1 MKTRIISGLILLPL
15 LLLIVYGGI
24 PLYIAEFLVVGIALH
39 EFYKAF
45 EAKEIEPVF
54 IVGYI
59 FAAYLA
65 IKNIFN
71 LPLMYTYAM

>member
-24 PLYIAEFLVVGIALH
+24 PLYIAELVVGGIALH
-39 EFYKAF
+39 DFYKAF

-54 IVGYI
+54 VVGYI
-59 FAAYLA
+59 FILFSNTIYL
-65 IKNIFN
+65 ICLLCIHM
-71 LPLMYTYAM
+71 L